1 MSEVAY
7 VASPVGR
14 LVWGDLWEGGSKG
27 FQGKPLTDRQGNP
40 RVEWAVGLAIPKG
53 PELDA
58 CWAQIVAKAQQDFP
72 AGEWQL
78 PQFSWKWKDGD
89 AADQIAKEGRA
100 GHVVL
105 RLASGFAPS
114 VFDPSYNQLIDPQS
128 VTSGDYVRVNVGVQ
142 GNGDNAAGKPGI
154 YLNLGA
160 VLFVAKGARIVA
172 GPSPE
177 QIFGAP
183 APQPVAAPMVPMP
196 GTAVPVPLQP
206 VAAPMTPLPAVGVP
220 VPAMP
225 GTAVPVAPQPGS
237 APMPAGITYP
247 AGTTVPIGT
256 IVTVP
261 SATYP
266 AGTTVPLQQPGV
278 PTAAPPFLTPAKPQQ

>member
-1 MSEVAY
+1 MSEQAY

-14 LVWGDLWEGGSKG
+14 LVWGSLWEGGSKG
-27 FQGKPLTDRQGNP
+27 FQGKSLTDRQGNP
-40 RVEWAVGLAIPKG
+40 RVEWSVGLAIPKG

-58 CWAQIVAKAQQDFP
+58 FWAQIVAKAQQDFP

-78 PQFSWKWKDGD
+78 PNFSWKWKDGD

-105 RLASGFAPS
+105 RLASGFNPG

-128 VTSGDYVRVNVGVQ
+128 VTPGDYVRINVGVQ

-183 APQPVAAPMVPMP
+183 APQPITGAPVPITGAPVPITGAPGAPLPGTTAPVPLQPAVGAPVPPMP
-196 GTAVPVPLQP
+196 GTAVPV
-206 VAAPMTPLPAVGVP
+206 
-220 VPAMP
+220 
-225 GTAVPVAPQPGS
+225 GT
-237 APMPAGITYP
+237 IYP
-247 AGTTVPIGT
+247 AGTTVPVGT
-256 IVTVP
+256 VVP
-261 SATYP
+261 VPGAIYP
-266 AGTTVPLQQPGV
+266 AGTTVPVQQPGV
-278 PTAAPPFLTPAKPQQ
+278 PTAAPPFLTPGKPQG